1 MVFTLEQAHYGGSG
15 SPGVGACPLLGGS
28 VSTGLWC
35 RVIGSWIWYLST
47 GIEGP
52 GPGSPGRQSCF
63 LLALC
68 LRGFKVACLL
78 VGGSMSLSS

>member
-1 MVFTLEQAHYGGSG
+1 MPTFGWLCVHWSLVQGY
-15 SPGVGACPLLGGS
+15 
-28 VSTGLWC
+28 
-35 RVIGSWIWYLST
+35 RVLDLVPEHWHR
-47 GIEGP
+47 GP
-52 GPGSPGRQSCF
+52 GPGSLGGQSCF